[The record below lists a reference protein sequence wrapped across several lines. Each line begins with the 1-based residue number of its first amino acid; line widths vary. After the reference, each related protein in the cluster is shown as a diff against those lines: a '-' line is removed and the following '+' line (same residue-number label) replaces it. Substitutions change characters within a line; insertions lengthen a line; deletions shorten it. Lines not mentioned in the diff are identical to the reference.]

1 MYYKP
6 KRGSEE
12 SKALTQLKK
21 LKVYQISALEDCQ
34 TFDDV
39 WYRVAFETDMFECY
53 DTQAEY
59 NEYFG
64 STEGLTFNSFKSA
77 CKWLDDTKHLCT
89 E

>member
-1 MYYKP
+1 MHYKP

-12 SKALTQLKK
+12 SKALTRLKG
-21 LKVYQISALEDCQ
+21 LKVWKIMSDDAIK
-34 TFDDV
+34 TFDDL
-39 WYRVAFETDMFECY
+39 WYMVAFETDMFECY

>member
-12 SKALTQLKK
+12 SKALSQLKK

-39 WYRVAFETDMFECY
+39 WYRVAHEIDMYENV
-53 DTQAEY
+53 TQAEY
-59 NEYFG
+59 NKWFG
-64 STEGLTFNSFKSA
+64 SSDGLTYASFLSGG
-77 CKWLDDTKHLCT
+77 KWLMDTEYLLKK
-89 E
+89 